1 VKSRWFELKDN
12 AVRLRKRG
20 FSIGKIE
27 RRLGVSRST
36 LSGWFKDIT
45 LTERQKEKLLQ
56 GWRYGLV
63 KARRKAV
70 LWHNEQKEKRLKDA
84 RDQALQILSK
94 IDAEDIHI
102 LELALSILYLGE
114 GGKITE
120 ETTLGSTDPLIL
132 KFFISSLEKIYGFNV
147 DRVHCELHIRAD
159 QNHQKVKNFWSKE
172 LSLPLKNFKSVII
185 DKRTVGSKTY
195 KNYKGVCT
203 LRCGNVAIKRRLIN
217 LSKLYCEEIVSK
229 RG

>member
-1 VKSRWFELKDN
+1 MKSRWFELKDN

-102 LELALSILYLGE
+102 LELALSILYLGRE
-114 GGKITE
+114 
-120 ETTLGSTDPLIL
+120 D
-132 KFFISSLEKIYGFNV
+132 
-147 DRVHCELHIRAD
+147 
-159 QNHQKVKNFWSKE
+159 
-172 LSLPLKNFKSVII
+172 
-185 DKRTVGSKTY
+185 
-195 KNYKGVCT
+195 
-203 LRCGNVAIKRRLIN
+203 
-217 LSKLYCEEIVSK
+217 
-229 RG
+229 